1 MQQRAKAVGFEYA
14 DAEGA
19 LADLDEELRE
29 LRADLEPSELGD
41 VLFAAVNVA
50 RKLDVDPELELR
62 RAAQRFRARVETA
75 EAIAAAHGET
85 WSELPLER
93 QDHYFDLA
101 KESTE

>member
-1 MQQRAKAVGFEYA
+1 M
-14 DAEGA
+14 
-19 LADLDEELRE
+19 RE
-29 LRADLEPSELGD
+29 LEADLEPSELGD

-75 EAIAAAHGET
+75 EAIAKTHGEN

-93 QDHYFDLA
+93 QDHYFDRA
-101 KESTE
+101 KEKTE